1 MRKNHVDR
9 IKVKFIFFSF
19 CVKYI
24 IESKQRDEE
33 SFIISYFGNHT
44 RTHSYVIKRKH
55 YEVLEDFHFSNKKVF
70 HSVARLND
78 EALLLSLQ
86 R

>member
-1 MRKNHVDR
+1 MGVGLEVKKNHVDR

-24 IESKQRDEE
+24 IESKQRNEE

-44 RTHSYVIKRKH
+44 HTHTLIRYK
-55 YEVLEDFHFSNKKVF
+55 EETL
-70 HSVARLND
+70 
-78 EALLLSLQ
+78 
-86 R
+86 